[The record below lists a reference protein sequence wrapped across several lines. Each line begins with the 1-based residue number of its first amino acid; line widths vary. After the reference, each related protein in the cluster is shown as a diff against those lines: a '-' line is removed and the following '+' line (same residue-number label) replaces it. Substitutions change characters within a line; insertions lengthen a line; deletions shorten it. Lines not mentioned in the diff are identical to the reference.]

1 MDQEKAK
8 QAKQL
13 LEDIAEVK
21 RVIEGIHNEPFRFM
35 TLSNHSVRLTPDI
48 RQEIR
53 DCLRDYRDR
62 KQAELQAL

>member
-1 MDQEKAK
+1 MDAEKAK
-8 QAKQL
+8 KAKQL
-13 LEDIAEVK
+13 LEDIAEAK
-21 RVIEGIHNEPFRFM
+21 RVLEDIGSEPFRFM